1 MMTKL
6 FNPFKYIA
14 GGKSLVIG
22 VFILVLTAVI
32 GFFSNT
38 HFPDV
43 ISVKIGVNFPVQY
56 YIIQVF
62 ANWIVV
68 SIILYL
74 ISLII
79 SKSKVRILD
88 VFGTQA
94 LARFPYLI
102 ASFVGFSNSM
112 DRVSKYMLW
121 EFLQQGEAIELSVTT
136 VVMAILLIVGTLVLT
151 IWLVG
156 LMYNAFKVSA
166 NLKGSKSVLLF
177 IAGLIVSIILSGL
190 ISNQLIKYFI
200 L

>member
-1 MMTKL
+1 MTK
-6 FNPFKYIA
+6 
-14 GGKSLVIG
+14 KSI
-22 VFILVLTAVI
+22 
-32 GFFSNT
+32 
-38 HFPDV
+38 
-43 ISVKIGVNFPVQY
+43 
-56 YIIQVF
+56 
-62 ANWIVV
+62 
-68 SIILYL
+68 
-74 ISLII
+74 
-79 SKSKVRILD
+79 
-88 VFGTQA
+88 
-94 LARFPYLI
+94 
-102 ASFVGFSNSM
+102 VGFSNSM